1 MKYREIGRVG
11 EECSQLLPIRILV
24 VDDFAPWRKFVS
36 SMLVLKPEFEV
47 VGDASDGGKAVEK
60 AVELKPDLVLLDI
73 NMPVLNGIEAA
84 RQIRKLVP
92 ESKIIF
98 LSQESS
104 FEFIAEAMKVGA
116 SGYVIKS
123 MAGNQLLTA
132 VETVL
137 LGGTFVSD

>member
-104 FEFIAEAMKVGA
+104 FEIIAEAMKVGA

>member
-1 MKYREIGRVG
+1 MKYRKIGPTG

-36 SMLVLKPEFEV
+36 SVLLMKPEFEV
-47 VGDASDGGKAVEK
+47 VGEASDGGKAVEK
-60 AVELKPDLVLLDI
+60 AVELKPDLILLDI
-73 NMPVLNGIEAA
+73 SMPVLNGIEAA

-104 FEFIAEAMKVGA
+104 SEVIEEAMNVGA

-123 MAGNQLLTA
+123 MAGNELLA
-132 VETVL
+132 AMEAVL
-137 LGGTFVSD
+137 LGETFVS

>member
-1 MKYREIGRVG
+1 MKYRKIGRTG

-36 SMLVLKPEFEV
+36 SMLVMRPEFAV
-47 VGDASDGGKAVEK
+47 VGEASDGGTAVEK
-60 AVELKPDLVLLDI
+60 AVELKPDLILLDI
-73 NMPVLNGIEAA
+73 RMPVLNGIEAA

-104 FEFIAEAMKVGA
+104 SEVIEEAMNQGA

-123 MAGNQLLTA
+123 MAGNELLA
-132 VETVL
+132 AMEAVL
-137 LGGTFVSD
+137 LGETFVS

>member
-132 VETVL
+132 VEAVL